1 MKFFKQLIEII
12 DRLNE
17 GVGKLVS
24 YLAIVM
30 MISVVYEVVAR
41 YIFNSPTIWSMET
54 NQHILLGYTALAG
67 GYALLHGSHVSVD
80 IVYERFSRK
89 KRAFVDICTSLGAF
103 LFISILFWTGW
114 EIAMEA
120 WEYSERSLSLFEMPL
135 FPGKVTIPIGAFLL
149 LLQLFAKL
157 TRDIESLVTMNKTDV
172 QAFSKGGK

>member
-1 MKFFKQLIEII
+1 MKLFKQLIKLI

-17 GVGKLVS
+17 GVGSLVS

-30 MISVVYEVVAR
+30 MLSVVYEVIAR
-41 YIFNSPTIWSMET
+41 YVFNNPTIWSMES

-80 IVYERFSRK
+80 IIYERFSPK
-89 KRAFVDICTSLGAF
+89 KRAFVSVFTSIGAF
-103 LFISILFWTGW
+103 VFVFILLRTSWL
-114 EIAMEA
+114 IALEA

-157 TRDIESLVTMNKTDV
+157 TRDIESLVTIYKTDV
-172 QAFSKGGK
+172 QASSKGEK